1 MNCSPIFLVYLAFLL
16 ALLFFKDGRIKAIV
30 IYVTFIFFFE
40 ASSFGTDYY
49 VYRWYYV
56 TDNYSW
62 RHMELLYVRFAQY
75 CSYSGMSFEVF
86 RFVWGSVWV
95 GLICYCAYKMVGKH
109 FNLAFIVLYL
119 GYPMYTLSAI
129 RQIASMAIGFWCVY
143 RMFYKHDFIIPIIAA
158 YVSALFHQGGYL
170 YLIFCIVC
178 AVAALI
184 GCIYSKIRHNKNPFT
199 ASSRLFTKFC
209 RYGWLIFLLLCVV
222 GRYVSF
228 RLSYVPAIEEIVA
241 NIIGDDYYSHILY
254 SFGMLSRGVL
264 LALSMWAYAHI
275 DKKSDVGPIV
285 LFYVVCMACYL
296 VLPFDTF
303 AGRLFNNV
311 RIFDVVI
318 IPVIYSR
325 LRSYE
330 RSERRLLHAYGES
343 YVLPVSKVY
352 VVLALAV
359 YFAMFYQ
366 QMRTVA
372 GYTDYTNIFPFL
384 RFS

>member
-1 MNCSPIFLVYLAFLL
+1 MNCSPIFIVYLIFLL

-40 ASSFGTDYY
+40 ASSFGTDYGMY
-49 VYRWYYV
+49 YWYYV
-56 TDNYSW
+56 TRYHW
-62 RHMELLYVRFAQY
+62 RYCEILYRQVTDCF
-75 CSYSGMSFEVF
+75 SLIDVPFGVF
-86 RFVWGSVWV
+86 RFIWGSVWV
-95 GLICYCAYKMVGKH
+95 GLICYCVYKMVGKH

-119 GYPMYTLSAI
+119 GYPMYTLSAL
-129 RQIASMAIGFWCVY
+129 RQLASMAIGFWCVY
-143 RMFYKHDFIIPIIAA
+143 NVLFKHKFVIPIIAA
-158 YVSALFHQGGYL
+158 YVSALFQQGGYL
-170 YLIFCIVC
+170 YLIFCSAC

-184 GCIYSKIRHNKNPFT
+184 GRIYSKISRKQNPL
-199 ASSRLFTKFC
+199 AAPSRLFTKFC
-209 RYGWLIFLLLCVV
+209 RYGWLIFLILCFV
-222 GRYVSF
+222 GREIAFRISYVS
-228 RLSYVPAIEEIVA
+228 AIQEIVLKIMDA
-241 NIIGDDYYSHILY
+241 VYYSHIRF

-275 DKKSDVGPIV
+275 DKKSDIGPIM
-285 LFYVVCMACYL
+285 LFYVLCMACY
-296 VLPFDTF
+296 VILPFETF
-303 AGRLFNNV
+303 AGRLFNNA